1 MNYVVEFWQ
10 IFILGKGCIFKII
23 FCFHLFSQLSSAVP
37 SKQQQ
42 HPNAQHFFLL
52 SRYMLTYVLN
62 ASGFIKSK
70 EGMDYIDCV
79 CWKLSKSLSW

>member
-42 HPNAQHFFLL
+42 HPNAQHVFF
-52 SRYMLTYVLN
+52 
-62 ASGFIKSK
+62 
-70 EGMDYIDCV
+70 C
-79 CWKLSKSLSW
+79 